1 MRGAISALRGQY
13 RSIFILSVCGALN
26 SFGMGTI
33 GPVLPLFTQQEF
45 HANATQVGIAIGL
58 FGAGRLFTGVP
69 AGYLAQRYGRKPVL
83 ALGAGVNLFGATM
96 VSMSFHFWWLTGWR
110 FVSGLGSN
118 AFSTVITVYLR
129 DESSPE
135 TRGRILSTQELSI
148 LSGQILGPLLGG
160 YLASGFG
167 LRIPLF
173 AQVILMALSFA
184 LILFALPESRWR
196 DVQADQRAPRR
207 SETPRAQPTVGRP
220 TVGRPTVGRSTVGR
234 PTVGR
239 RGIFWSLVLS
249 PAFIFVGLFAIMIV
263 ANRQGARF
271 SVMPLFGK
279 AKGFGPVQLGWWL
292 SVTHLPQF
300 FSTLTSG
307 YLSDRFGRK
316 TPFIPS
322 VIMMCAGI
330 AVFVWAGQLWQLLLS
345 GVLMGIGEGLGSPA
359 GTVFYA
365 DIAPPGM
372 EGITLGIFRSFAGL
386 GTVSGALVFGAIADL
401 AGFSWAMWVDAI
413 LFAAAGIGVVLFVRE
428 THRRRGS

>member
-196 DVQADQRAPRR
+196 DVQADQSAPRR
-207 SETPRAQPTVGRP
+207 SETPRAQPTVGR
-220 TVGRPTVGRSTVGR
+220 S
-234 PTVGR
+234 TVGR

-401 AGFSWAMWVDAI
+401 AGFPWAMWVDAI

>member
-220 TVGRPTVGRSTVGR
+220 TVGR
-234 PTVGR
+234 

-279 AKGFGPVQLGWWL
+279 AKGFGPVQLGWWF

-401 AGFSWAMWVDAI
+401 AGFS
-413 LFAAAGIGVVLFVRE
+413 IGRC
-428 THRRRGS
+428 GSMRFFSPPPG

>member
-1 MRGAISALRGQY
+1 MIRSVTAAVTGTY
-13 RSIFILSVCGALN
+13 RSVVLLSICGALN

-33 GPVLPLFTQQEF
+33 GPVLPLFTQQEY
-45 HANATQVGIAIGL
+45 HVNATQVGIAVGL

-69 AGYLAQRYGRKPVL
+69 AGYLSQRYGRRPMI
-83 ALGAGVNLFGATM
+83 ALGAAVNLLGASM
-96 VSMSFHFWWLTGWR
+96 VALSFHFWWLIGWR
-110 FVSGLGSN
+110 FVSGLGAN
-118 AFSTVITVYLR
+118 VFSTVVTVYLR
-129 DESSPE
+129 DESTPA

-160 YLASGFG
+160 YLASVFG
-167 LRIPLF
+167 LRVPLF
-173 AQVILMALSFA
+173 TQAVLMALSLS

-196 DVQADQRAPRR
+196 EQRDAQPGRP
-207 SETPRAQPTVGRP
+207 SPSPAQIGPRASRP
-220 TVGRPTVGRSTVGR
+220 RSGLL
-234 PTVGR
+234 GL
-239 RGIFWSLVLS
+239 ILS

-279 AKGFGPVQLGWWL
+279 AKGFGPEHLGWWL
-292 SVTHLPQF
+292 SLTHLPQF
-300 FSTLTSG
+300 FSTMTSG

-316 TPFIPS
+316 SPIIPS
-322 VIMMCAGI
+322 VILMCAGI
-330 AVFVWAGQLWQLLLS
+330 AAFVWAGSLWQLLLS

>member
-1 MRGAISALRGQY
+1 MRGAIWALRGQY
-13 RSIFILSVCGALN
+13 RSILTLSICGALN

-96 VSMSFHFWWLTGWR
+96 VSISFHFWWLTGWR

-196 DVQADQRAPRR
+196 DVQADQSAPRR
-207 SETPRAQPTVGRP
+207 SETPRAQPTVGR
-220 TVGRPTVGRSTVGR
+220 STVGR
-234 PTVGR
+234 P
-239 RGIFWSLVLS
+239 GIFWSLVLS

-401 AGFSWAMWVDAI
+401 AGFPWAMWVDAI

>member
-196 DVQADQRAPRR
+196 DVQADQSAPRR
-207 SETPRAQPTVGRP
+207 SETPRAQPTVGR
-220 TVGRPTVGRSTVGR
+220 S
-234 PTVGR
+234 TVGR

-401 AGFSWAMWVDAI
+401 AGFP
-413 LFAAAGIGVVLFVRE
+413 GRC
-428 THRRRGS
+428 GSMRFFSPPPV

>member
-196 DVQADQRAPRR
+196 DVQADQSAPRR
-207 SETPRAQPTVGRP
+207 SETPRAQPTVGR
-220 TVGRPTVGRSTVGR
+220 S
-234 PTVGR
+234 TVGR

>member
-220 TVGRPTVGRSTVGR
+220 TVGR
-234 PTVGR
+234 
-239 RGIFWSLVLS
+239 RGTFWSLVLS